1 MIKKLITV
9 VCLSV
14 LAAACS
20 PMFDVSYTSD
30 PEANFKAYVT
40 YDLMDN
46 EAFDLTPSAAAE
58 FAGRRKVMEEELV
71 KALHTYM
78 QAEGFKLDENNP
90 DILVAYYVGV
100 RGEIFV
106 AQFGFDYNDVSSP
119 AAVETVQDGSMRIDL
134 VDTETKKVAWS
145 GSGHGAVNRDPT
157 EDMIRKNVDR
167 AVKKILEQYPPTKSP
182 YSRQ

>member
-1 MIKKLITV
+1 MTKTLITL

-20 PMFDVSYTSD
+20 PMFDVSFTSD

-46 EAFDLTPSAAAE
+46 EAFDLTASAAAE

-71 KALHTYM
+71 KSLHKYM
-78 QAEGFKLDENNP
+78 QAEGFELDEENP
-90 DILVAYYVGV
+90 DILVAYYAGV
-100 RGEIFV
+100 RKEIFV
-106 AQFGFDYNDVSSP
+106 AQFGFDYNDLSSM
-119 AAVETVQDGSMRIDL
+119 AATETVQDGSMRVDL
-134 VDTETKKVAWS
+134 VDTQTKKVVWS

-157 EDMIRKNVDR
+157 EDMIRKNTDR
-167 AVKKILEQYPPTKSP
+167 AVRKILEQYPPTKSP
-182 YSRQ
+182 YTR